1 MRLRWRVRT
10 SMIAVAAVACILG
23 VSVSVRHRAERFR
36 LLAAYHREQYDELR
50 SAIPFPGEE
59 AYYAATSSEFQQL
72 CRRPK
77 RVVVQTPPLCE
88 WHMQMSRK
96 YTYAAA
102 HPWLPVSGDPPPP

>member
-1 MRLRWRVRT
+1 MRLQWRART

-23 VSVSVRHRAERFR
+23 VFVSVRHRAERFR
-36 LLAAYHREQYDELR
+36 LRAAYHREQEDELR

-59 AYYAATSSEFQQL
+59 AYYVATSSEFQQL
-72 CRRPK
+72 PK
-77 RVVVQTPPLCE
+77 RVVVQIPPLCE